1 MCIINFNNMFVCNI
15 FVPYIM
21 MVTMCFLSDVA
32 NVADVAVEISDSSA
46 HARFTSPRD
55 SLSLDQA
62 NCIFVDLKLS
72 EVR

>member
-1 MCIINFNNMFVCNI
+1 
-15 FVPYIM
+15 

-32 NVADVAVEISDSSA
+32 IVVDVAVKISYSSA